1 MIKEILVIDD
11 NPDIRFLICNILEE
25 QNRIIL
31 EQQEKIKFL
40 EEQMNKNM
48 NISKKKREKFFV
60 VVTETQQEIDFRI
73 SPHFELI
80 DPAQAFLSSLLWRRV

>member
-1 MIKEILVIDD
+1 MNLKLDKLFEVIYPSFYSQQKKDELKQKISNLKID
-11 NPDIRFLICNILEE
+11 NML
-25 QNRIIL
+25 
-31 EQQEKIKFL
+31 
-40 EEQMNKNM
+40 

-80 DPAQAFLSSLLWRRV
+80 D